1 MKGAGKP
8 LRAKAWDTMHSSF
21 VLLTAEEVSAWA
33 CVWRVRTTAICELRD
48 DEHKSKVL
56 LPFTYGRILVLGRL
70 VGHKWRHLS
79 SALLT

>member
-33 CVWRVRTTAICELRD
+33 CVWRIRTTAICELRG
-48 DEHKSKVL
+48 DEH
-56 LPFTYGRILVLGRL
+56 
-70 VGHKWRHLS
+70 
-79 SALLT
+79 